1 MKTSHPTVT
10 YAQVQKTGV
19 KKLYSHVQP
28 LVLNKAG
35 DILACVLRRRRR
47 KEIKLHCTLMQSGP
61 KHTF

>member
-10 YAQVQKTGV
+10 YTQVQKTGV

-35 DILACVLRRRRR
+35 EIPACVLRRRRR
-47 KEIKLHCTLMQSGP
+47 KEISLYCALVR
-61 KHTF
+61 